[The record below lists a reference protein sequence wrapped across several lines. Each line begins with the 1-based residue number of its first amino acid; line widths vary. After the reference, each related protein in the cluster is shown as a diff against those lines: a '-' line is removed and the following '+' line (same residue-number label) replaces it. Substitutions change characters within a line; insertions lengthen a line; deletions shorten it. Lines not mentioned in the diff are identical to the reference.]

1 MRTLAILVW
10 AGALAAGQENDLSW
24 VEARVAEWQMKPS
37 ERKFDQIGW
46 LTDIRA
52 GLALAKEKNRPLF
65 LFTHDGRMAIGR
77 C

>member
-1 MRTLAILVW
+1 MRAIIAGILLLLPGEDLA
-10 AGALAAGQENDLSW
+10 W
-24 VEARVAEWQMKPS
+24 VEKRVDEWQPKPS

-46 LTDIRA
+46 LRDIRA
-52 GLALAKEKNRPLF
+52 ALALGKQSNRPIF

>member
-1 MRTLAILVW
+1 MKILLAGMLSLV
-10 AGALAAGQENDLSW
+10 LFEDLSW
-24 VEARVAEWQMKPS
+24 IEKRVDEWQAKPS

-46 LTDIRA
+46 LRDIRS
-52 GLALAKEKNRPLF
+52 ALELGKKSDRPIF

>member
-1 MRTLAILVW
+1 MKTLAAAVLL
-10 AGALAAGQENDLSW
+10 ALGAEDLSW
-24 VEARVAEWQMKPS
+24 VSKRVDEWQPKPS

-52 GLALAKEKNRPLF
+52 GLELAKKHHRPLF

>member
-1 MRTLAILVW
+1 MRILLASLLL
-10 AGALAAGQENDLSW
+10 ALGAEDLAW
-24 VEARVAEWQMKPS
+24 VSKRVDEWQPKAS

-52 GLALAKEKNRPLF
+52 GLELAKKHNRPMF

>member
-1 MRTLAILVW
+1 MRTLAAIW
-10 AGALAAGQENDLSW
+10 FLAAVQGDDFSW
-24 VEARVAEWQMKPS
+24 VDKRVEEWQAKPS
-37 ERKFDQIGW
+37 ERKFDQVGW

-52 GLALAKEKNRPLF
+52 GLALAKEQNRPLF

>member
-1 MRTLAILVW
+1 MKILLAGMISLV
-10 AGALAAGQENDLSW
+10 LFEDLSW
-24 VEARVAEWQMKPS
+24 IEKRIDEWQPKPS

-46 LTDIRA
+46 LRDIRS
-52 GLALAKEKNRPLF
+52 ALELGKKHDRPIF